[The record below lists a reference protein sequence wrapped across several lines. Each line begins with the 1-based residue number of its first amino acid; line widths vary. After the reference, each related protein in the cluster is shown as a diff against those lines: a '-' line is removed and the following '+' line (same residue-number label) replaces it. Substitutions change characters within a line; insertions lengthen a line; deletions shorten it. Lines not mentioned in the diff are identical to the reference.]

1 LKCSHLE
8 ENCLFEGGQL
18 NPKLLLYG
26 TILFLSAWSFSGP
39 QPKETE
45 EIPVEKELPPRLDP
59 ALYHTVVM
67 EAVKVPDPILAAY
80 RNGGEEQVLAF
91 FTALCGSGE
100 FAAFILS
107 NASKYDI
114 EPALAFALCW
124 EESRYYKY
132 AVNRNKNG
140 SVDRG
145 LFQLN
150 SQAFPELSVED
161 FFNPEINIRHA
172 MAHLRWCLD
181 KGGSE
186 LSGLAMYNVGRGR
199 VNGGGAP
206 KVTLDYISRI
216 MGYRKGIVELFN
228 TEIAEQP
235 DFPVH

>member
-1 LKCSHLE
+1 MKGALV
-8 ENCLFEGGQL
+8 
-18 NPKLLLYG
+18 NPKLFLYG
-26 TILFLSAWSFSGP
+26 AVLFLTARSFSGP
-39 QPKETE
+39 QPEKPE

-59 ALYHTVVM
+59 ALYHTVAM
-67 EAVKVPDPILAAY
+67 EAAKAPDPILAAY

-91 FTALCGSGE
+91 FTALCGSSE
-100 FAAFILS
+100 LAALILS
-107 NASKYDI
+107 NASEYDI

-124 EESRYYKY
+124 EESRYYKF
-132 AVNRNKNG
+132 AVNRNKND

-150 SQAFPELSVED
+150 SQSFPELSAED
-161 FFNPEINIRHA
+161 FFNPEINVRYA

-181 KGGSE
+181 RGGSE

-206 KVTLDYISRI
+206 KATLDYISRI

-235 DFPVH
+235 DFPVR